1 MNKKSRMQILNE
13 LTKTAAIQKKAE
25 ELADDVNMA
34 DEDPQVYADKIFD
47 ALLEEIKS
55 NIKIEGL
62 DE

>member
-1 MNKKSRMQILNE
+1 MQILNE